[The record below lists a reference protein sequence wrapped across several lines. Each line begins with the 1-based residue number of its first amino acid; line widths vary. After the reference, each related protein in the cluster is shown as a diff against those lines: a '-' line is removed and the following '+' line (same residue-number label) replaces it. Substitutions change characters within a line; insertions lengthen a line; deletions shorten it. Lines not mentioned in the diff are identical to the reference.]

1 MEATMTFEEVLD
13 IYKVEYDN
21 DNFINLNDLNNKLFC
36 TFVRLE
42 EIEAKVEELSSTYSI
57 MYNKMFVL
65 HIKSNNEYVITY
77 NVDQG
82 NVSEIPENTILVH
95 RKKDT
100 NTLYTIN
107 ALNELIKKLNGGV
120 VDTKF
125 PINWKHYKNC
135 VLLTQ
140 HNELKQLNT
149 KIHKIIEL
157 QFGYLENCYYI

>member
-42 EIEAKVEELSSTYSI
+42 EIDAKVEELSSTYSI

-82 NVSEIPENTILVH
+82 NVNEIPENTILVH

-125 PINWKHYKNC
+125 PINWKHYRNC
-135 VLLTQ
+135 ILLTQ

-149 KIHKIIEL
+149 KIHQIIEL
-157 QFGYLENCYYI
+157 

>member
-42 EIEAKVEELSSTYSI
+42 EIDTKVEELSSTYSI
-57 MYNKMFVL
+57 MYNKMFIL

-82 NVSEIPENTILVH
+82 NVNEIPENTILVH

-125 PINWKHYKNC
+125 PINWKHYRNC

-149 KIHKIIEL
+149 KIHQIIEL
-157 QFGYLENCYYI
+157 